1 MRNELGSWREVGGGR
16 CTRRAAMRGRRLR
29 IAWQEDEGT
38 LWQRYRGE
46 PDPELRTR
54 WHALGLLRQGRSA
67 TAAAALVGV
76 HRGSVQ
82 RWLAWYRRGGLAAVA
97 QHRQGGRQGRAA
109 HLTAAQH
116 APLKAETAQGPITA
130 AGVTQQTAL
139 TCGDELRVGWCGQV
153 RRVWAPRGVKVR
165 QRVQW
170 RRAWRYLALAVDG
183 LQGTLRWCGSSSMP
197 GAAIAEAVPAWEGQG
212 GGAGG

>member
-76 HRGSVQ
+76 HRCSVQ
-82 RWLAWYRRGGLAAVA
+82 RWLRWYRQGGLAAVA
-97 QHRQGGRQGRAA
+97 QHRQGGRQGRTAY
-109 HLTAAQH
+109 LTAEQQAR
-116 APLKAETAQGPITA
+116 LEEETAQGSIRTVGEA
-130 AGVTQQTAL
+130 VRWVEQQFGVTYTEWGMRSL
-139 TCGDELRVGWCGQV
+139 LHRLKISPNV
-153 RRVWAPRGVKVR
+153 PRPLAANADLEA
-165 QRVQW
+165 QE
-170 RRAWRYLALAVDG
+170 AWKKG
-183 LQGTLRWCGSSSMP
+183 
-197 GAAIAEAVPAWEGQG
+197 
-212 GGAGG
+212 